1 MIFFFLKLYVDF
13 QLMGNWIDAPN
24 PQIVQG
30 SAVFGKEFKV
40 RKKLQEKGIHPCT
53 LIVNIV
59 SHLLLALSV
68 FPHTLS
74 APTHTHRHT
83 ENFFFP
89 QTHTHTHRYFSKP
102 FEVSC
107 LYHGSLPLNILASV
121 SLFVI

>member
-30 SAVFGKEFKV
+30 SAVFGKFKV

-59 SHLLLALSV
+59 SHLLFALSV
-68 FPHTLS
+68 FPHALS
-74 APTHTHRHT
+74 VLHTHTDT
-83 ENFFFP
+83 QNFFFP
-89 QTHTHTHRYFSKP
+89 QTHTHTDIFPNHLRLVAYIMA
-102 FEVSC
+102 
-107 LYHGSLPLNILASV
+107 LYP
-121 SLFVI
+121 